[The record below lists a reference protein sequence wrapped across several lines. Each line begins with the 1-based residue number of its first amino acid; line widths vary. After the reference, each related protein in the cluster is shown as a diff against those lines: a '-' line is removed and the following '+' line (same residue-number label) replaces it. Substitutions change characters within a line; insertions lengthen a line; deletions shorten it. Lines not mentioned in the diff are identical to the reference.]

1 MTEHSMTQSLWTM
14 PATIIAITGIILT
27 MIGWVVTA
35 LLARRNNAKNLKQL
49 EINRLIDELFYKLDF
64 IYSEMLEL
72 LEEENKDKRA
82 LYYIFTS
89 SVRHVEFICERI
101 ELLDSSKVK
110 DNGLISELR
119 QSCTND
125 AKYERDKVGS
135 TLHEI
140 QGASEKIKS
149 KYLKSF

>member
-1 MTEHSMTQSLWTM
+1 MTEQNIQTLWAL
-14 PATIIAITGIILT
+14 PATIIAIAGIVLT
-27 MIGWVVTA
+27 MIGWIVTA
-35 LLARRNNAKNLKQL
+35 MLAKRNNAKNLKQL

-64 IYSEMLEL
+64 IYNEMLEL

-82 LYYIFTS
+82 LYYVFTS
-89 SVRHVEFICERI
+89 SIRHVEFICERI
-101 ELLDSSKVK
+101 ELLDGSKAK
-110 DNGLISELR
+110 DTGLISELR

-125 AKYERDKVGS
+125 SKYEKDKVGT

>member
-1 MTEHSMTQSLWTM
+1 MDTDVTQNLWTM
-14 PATIIAITGIILT
+14 PATIIAIVGIFLTILGWIVTAILT
-27 MIGWVVTA
+27 RI
-35 LLARRNNAKNLKQL
+35 NNAKNLKKL

-64 IYSEMLEL
+64 IYSEMLGL
-72 LEEENKDKRA
+72 LRDDKKDKQV

-101 ELLDSSKVK
+101 ELLDNKKNK

-119 QSCTND
+119 QACTND
-125 AKYERDKVGS
+125 AKYEKEKIGT

-140 QGASEKIKS
+140 QSANEKLKN

>member
-1 MTEHSMTQSLWTM
+1 MTEQNITQNLWTL
-14 PATIIAITGIILT
+14 PATIIAITGIALT
-27 MIGWVVTA
+27 MIGWIVTA
-35 LLARRNNAKNLKQL
+35 MLAKRNNAKNLKQL

-64 IYSEMLEL
+64 IYNEMLEL
-72 LEEENKDKRA
+72 LEEEGKDKKA

-89 SVRHVEFICERI
+89 SIRHVEFICERI
-101 ELLDSSKVK
+101 ELLDGAKVK
-110 DNGLISELR
+110 DTGLISELR

-125 AKYERDKVGS
+125 AKYEKDKVGT